1 MFRREMCYGRLRR
14 LWAFE
19 KVAEMSVTQTNAPG
33 SRCALPETGEF
44 VAWNVSRSEPKFD
57 INFASQTVRTRPGK
71 RSGLRDRSVGELLQ
85 VADLCTPSSTDDE
98 ALADLFYA
106 RTNRSA
112 DPVSFYR
119 REGLVF
125 GSIES
130 PAGFC
135 AEMSQVLL
143 LSLASV
149 RYWCVS
155 KGKRSS
161 AGDSFGVVAWWIAQ
175 GPGALCRSVTSLV
188 LCGDSANGTLIIAM
202 GLRNW
207 SVGADFPVH
216 RKCCLIHLVLRVC
229 ARGGCSPVRVCSG

>member
-57 INFASQTVRTRPGK
+57 IHFASQTVRTRPGK

-119 REGLVF
+119 REGLV
-125 GSIES
+125 
-130 PAGFC
+130 
-135 AEMSQVLL
+135 LL

-161 AGDSFGVVAWWIAQ
+161 AVDSFGVVAWWIAQ

-207 SVGADFPVH
+207 SVGADFPIH